1 MKGHQDQFNERKER
15 MEKQIEQLK
24 EKNKKLRDESQDDEM
39 VKKKLVRRY
48 EMETEAEIRK
58 YDTAIKEMA
67 YNLNEHQEGFKKEQK
82 QLMELR
88 EHFSKVDS
96 EKECIAN
103 EEGISDARRSKLE
116 YEKNRRNE
124 ASAQV

>member
-1 MKGHQDQFNERKER
+1 
-15 MEKQIEQLK
+15 
-24 EKNKKLRDESQDDEM
+24 M
-39 VKKKLVRRY
+39 VKKKAVRRY
-48 EMETEAEIRK
+48 EMDVESEIRK

-96 EKECIAN
+96 EKECISN
-103 EEGISDARRSKLE
+103 EEGLTDARRAKLE
-116 YEKNRRNE
+116 YEKSRRNE
-124 ASAQV
+124 ASALVQAFWRGIVQREQYQIMKKNKKKKGKKK